1 MERLGLFPYRLPLT
15 KAPCAASMAN
25 NNATSFL
32 F

>member
-1 MERLGLFPYRLPLT
+1 MERQVLFPYCLVLT

>member
-1 MERLGLFPYRLPLT
+1 MERQGLFPYRLLLT

>member
-1 MERLGLFPYRLPLT
+1 MERKGLFPYCLLLT
-15 KAPCAASMAN
+15 KPPAASMAN